1 MFTNDG
7 EKYAREKFE
16 ECILLFSSSKEK
28 ENFTK
33 YAVSKWANGKEYLK
47 DVYLLYMELPD
58 NYRENAFKEEYENAM
73 VLKKMLDE
81 YRTY

>member
-47 DVYLLYMELPD
+47 DVYLLYM
-58 NYRENAFKEEYENAM
+58 
-73 VLKKMLDE
+73 
-81 YRTY
+81 